1 MPMRYIDKQHGRK
14 PWEASSTGNTVGI
27 AEYQRR
33 TWKEIA

>member
-1 MPMRYIDKQHGRK
+1 MRYIDKQHGRK
-14 PWEASSTGNTVGI
+14 LEKASSTGSTVGI

>member
-1 MPMRYIDKQHGRK
+1 MGYIDKQHGRK
-14 PWEASSTGNTVGI
+14 LGKASSTGNTVGI